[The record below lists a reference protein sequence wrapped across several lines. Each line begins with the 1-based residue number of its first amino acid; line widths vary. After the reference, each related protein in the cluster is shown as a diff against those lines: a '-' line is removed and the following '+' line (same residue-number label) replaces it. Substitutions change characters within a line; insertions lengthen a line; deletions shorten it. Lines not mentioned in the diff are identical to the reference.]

1 MLAID
6 VSDIHRYPTRPKG
19 FEEPLFATSVS
30 KHSVMEHFLEAP
42 WLSRASELKGR
53 TGEATHAFEEPIKL
67 RNFGGRMELVRLRS
81 GRRCSWRKQ
90 QVVKI
95 LDRWREVERWWDEDQ
110 RKDRLVFRAL
120 LSGGVI
126 VDLAWER
133 FGGWSLAGVVD

>member
-6 VSDIHRYPTRPKG
+6 VSDIHRYPTRPKE

-53 TGEATHAFEEPIKL
+53 TGEATHAFEEPIEL

-95 LDRWREVERWWDEDQ
+95 LDRWREVERWWAEDQ
-110 RKDRLVFRAL
+110 RKDWLVFRAL

-133 FGGWSLAGVVD
+133 FGGWSLVGVVD